1 MMRVG
6 IIGGTGAM
14 GSELAKQLSKKHE
27 VRIGSRDV
35 ARARASASR
44 IAGVKGNSN
53 GAVALWCEA
62 AIVAVP
68 FSSVGSLKEFADA
81 LSGKLIVSIINPL
94 RKEGTVLQYA
104 SKGLSAA
111 EQVAEALPRSSVS
124 TAFNNVPAAFVR
136 RPPDQGIDI
145 LVAADTNDTY
155 EATADLVRSIQG
167 LRPLYVGPLSQAESV
182 ERITVMVLNA
192 AMLNG
197 VGTLSTRFV
206 SR

>member
-35 ARARASASR
+35 ARARASAAR
-44 IAGVKGNSN
+44 ITGVEGDDND
-53 GAVALWCEA
+53 AVARWCEV

-68 FSSVGSLKEFADA
+68 FSSVGTLKEFAED
-81 LSGKLIVSIINPL
+81 LSGKLVVSIINPL
-94 RKEGTVLQYA
+94 KKEGTVLQYA

-111 EQVAEALPRSSVS
+111 EQVAEALPRCPVS
-124 TAFNNVPAAFVR
+124 TAFNNVPTAFIR
-136 RPPDQGIDI
+136 RPPEQGLDI
-145 LVAADTNDTY
+145 LVAADSKEAY
-155 EATADLVRSIQG
+155 EATAGLVRSIQG

-197 VGTLSTRFV
+197 VGTLSTKFV